1 MPLTHEKKSSSP
13 TGTAALAV
21 AVVALAASGW
31 GLLQGGGSGEAT
43 GAGDAVESSLA
54 RTLRTRTLRAGYSG
68 FRPYTIID
76 LDAAGTDRVTG
87 FCVDMVSEIAS
98 RQVPPWEVEWH
109 RVNFDTLRADMES
122 GRFDVFADA
131 VYATVPRAAQF
142 GFTVPYAYFGV
153 GAGVVR
159 AGESRFEG
167 FEDIDREDVVVS
179 LAEGWTATTYARR
192 RLNDAELHVVAI
204 GDDPFIQF
212 QEVISGRADIALQD
226 VPTVLQF
233 VNEHEDE
240 VDALW
245 LDDPAMRVAAGFMT
259 RMGDWEMLA
268 FLNTALYALEAD
280 GTLDALD
287 RKWGGLGDLPA
298 LNLRRGSGLP

>member
-142 GFTVPYAYFGV
+142 GFTVPYAYLGWGRALSGRERAV
-153 GAGVVR
+153 SRDSRISTARTLWCPWRR
-159 AGESRFEG
+159 AGQ
-167 FEDIDREDVVVS
+167 
-179 LAEGWTATTYARR
+179 RR
-192 RLNDAELHVVAI
+192 RTPGVA
-204 GDDPFIQF
+204 
-212 QEVISGRADIALQD
+212 
-226 VPTVLQF
+226 
-233 VNEHEDE
+233 
-240 VDALW
+240 
-245 LDDPAMRVAAGFMT
+245 
-259 RMGDWEMLA
+259 
-268 FLNTALYALEAD
+268 
-280 GTLDALD
+280 
-287 RKWGGLGDLPA
+287 
-298 LNLRRGSGLP
+298 